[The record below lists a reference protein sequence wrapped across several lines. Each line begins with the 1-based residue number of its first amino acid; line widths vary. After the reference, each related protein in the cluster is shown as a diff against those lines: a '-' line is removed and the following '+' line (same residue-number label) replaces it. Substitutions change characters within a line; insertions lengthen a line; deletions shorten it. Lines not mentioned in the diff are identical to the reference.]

1 MKTVCIIQAR
11 MGSTRL
17 PGKVLMDV
25 GGEAMLAQ
33 VVHRCLRAQTLDTV
47 AVAMTTQPEDD
58 VLADFCAQRGWPCE
72 RGSADDVLDRY
83 VQTAR
88 RLGAEVVVRVTSDC
102 PLIEPDVIDGVVQT
116 LGETGADYASNTLPP
131 RTFPRGLDVEALT
144 RDALERAGRE
154 DRDPAWREHVTPY
167 VYRHPEL
174 FGLAAVVNATDH
186 SNERWTV
193 DTPEDLAF
201 ARTVYAHFTP
211 RPFGWRDVLAA
222 LDVHPEW
229 RDLNRHVPQ
238 KAV

>member
-1 MKTVCIIQAR
+1 MRTVCIIQAR

-17 PGKVLMDV
+17 PGKVLRDV
-25 GGEAMLAQ
+25 GGEPMLAQ
-33 VVHRCLRAQTLDTV
+33 VVGRCRRAETLDAV
-47 AVAMTTQPEDD
+47 AVATTTRPEDD
-58 VLADFCAQRGWPCE
+58 VLADFCAAQDWPYV

-88 RLGAEVVVRVTSDC
+88 RVGADVVVRVTSDC
-102 PLIEPDVIDGVVQT
+102 PLIEPEVIDRVVRM

-144 RDALERAGRE
+144 MGTLERAGRE
-154 DRDPAWREHVTPY
+154 AGDPAEREHVTPY

-174 FGLAAVVNATDH
+174 FRLEAVVNDGDH
-186 SNERWTV
+186 SDDRWTV

-201 ARTVYAHFTP
+201 VRAVYAHFGP